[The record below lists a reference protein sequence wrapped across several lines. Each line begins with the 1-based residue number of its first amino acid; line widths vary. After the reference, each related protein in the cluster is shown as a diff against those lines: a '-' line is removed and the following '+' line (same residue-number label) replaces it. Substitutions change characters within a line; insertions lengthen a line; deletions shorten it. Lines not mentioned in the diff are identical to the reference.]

1 MVAIPIKSSTQI
13 CFIRSRVLRVAILT
27 IFQGIVRFRER
38 GNQYQYL
45 SESGSFVEVHFYR
58 DSLLIDFLAALYAHT
73 EGMESRDFSKS
84 KLVSRYVIQC

>member
-1 MVAIPIKSSTQI
+1 MAIPIKSSTQI
-13 CFIRSRVLRVAILT
+13 CFIRSRVLRVAILS

-84 KLVSRYVIQC
+84 KLVSRYVTQC

>member
-13 CFIRSRVLRVAILT
+13 CFIRSRVLRVAILS

-84 KLVSRYVIQC
+84 KLVSRYVTQC

>member
-58 DSLLIDFLAALYAHT
+58 DSILIDFLAALYAHT

-84 KLVSRYVIQC
+84 KLVSRYVTQC

>member
-1 MVAIPIKSSTQI
+1 MAIPIKSSSTQI
-13 CFIRSRVLRVAILT
+13 CFIRSKVLRVAILS

-84 KLVSRYVIQC
+84 KLVSRYVTQC

>member
-1 MVAIPIKSSTQI
+1 M
-13 CFIRSRVLRVAILT
+13 L
-27 IFQGIVRFRER
+27 QGIVRFRER

-84 KLVSRYVIQC
+84 KLVSR

>member
-1 MVAIPIKSSTQI
+1 MAIPIKSSTQI
-13 CFIRSRVLRVAILT
+13 CFIRSRVLRVAILS

-58 DSLLIDFLAALYAHT
+58 DSILIDFLAALYAHT

-84 KLVSRYVIQC
+84 KLVSRYVTQC

>member
-1 MVAIPIKSSTQI
+1 M
-13 CFIRSRVLRVAILT
+13 
-27 IFQGIVRFRER
+27 FQGIVRFRER

-84 KLVSRYVIQC
+84 KLVSR

>member
-1 MVAIPIKSSTQI
+1 MCHPVST
-13 CFIRSRVLRVAILT
+13 SYLAKKYWGMYL
-27 IFQGIVRFRER
+27 FQGIVRFRDR

-58 DSLLIDFLAALYAHT
+58 DSLLVDFLAALYAHT

-84 KLVSRYVIQC
+84 KLVSR

>member
-1 MVAIPIKSSTQI
+1 MILQARSS
-13 CFIRSRVLRVAILT
+13 

-45 SESGSFVEVHFYR
+45 SESGSFVEVLFYR

-84 KLVSRYVIQC
+84 KLVSR

>member
-13 CFIRSRVLRVAILT
+13 CFIRSRVLRVAILS

-58 DSLLIDFLAALYAHT
+58 DSILIDFLAALYAHT

-84 KLVSRYVIQC
+84 KLVSRYVTQC

>member
-1 MVAIPIKSSTQI
+1 MYMAKTLGHTHMILQARSS
-13 CFIRSRVLRVAILT
+13 

-84 KLVSRYVIQC
+84 KLVSR